1 MAVILIKHML
11 TLWTMQFQMDSTV
24 RRMDGLEVVDS
35 MLLKVLI

>member
-1 MAVILIKHML
+1 
-11 TLWTMQFQMDSTV
+11 MQFHMDSIA